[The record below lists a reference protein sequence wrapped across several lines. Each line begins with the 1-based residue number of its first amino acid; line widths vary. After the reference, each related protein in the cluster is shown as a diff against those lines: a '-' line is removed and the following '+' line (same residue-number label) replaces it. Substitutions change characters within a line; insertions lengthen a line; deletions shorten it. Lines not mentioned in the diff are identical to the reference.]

1 MGLLE
6 KMKNL
11 FTEELEEEK
20 PIKKET
26 RQVEINRPVKPEIK
40 ETRETRESR
49 NEQLEKEEKKEEKFV
64 FFSDDDFKDLEKRET
79 VKPKPLPKREEKP
92 LAYKGATPQ
101 AQVNGEEKKSFKP
114 SPIISPVYGV
124 LDKNYEKDEI
134 VSKRIVRSYKPNDHV
149 TVDDVRNKAFG
160 TIEDDLKD
168 SILGKKTFDTL
179 EDDLNEIDI
188 FEELDKLDNV
198 DSVDNSLDTKEG
210 YEDIFGELDNKKE
223 EILDELDS
231 KKEQILDELDNKK
244 GDIII
249 DEEEILSSD
258 IDLKSDIDDEEEI
271 NNIDE
276 SNDKEIDLKEEIEK
290 YDSVDESDDMDSAK
304 EDDDLLDE
312 ETELLSRQL
321 EHQKKK
327 LDEINDMMND
337 ADDDDENLNDD
348 ELFDIIDSMYE
359 KKDDE

>member
-26 RQVEINRPVKPEIK
+26 RQVEINRPVKPEVK

-79 VKPKPLPKREEKP
+79 VKPKPLPRREEKP

-101 AQVNGEEKKSFKP
+101 VQVNVEEKKAFKP

-124 LDKNYEKDEI
+124 LDKNYEKEEV
-134 VSKRIVRSYKPNDHV
+134 VSKKIVRSYKPNDRV

-188 FEELDKLDNV
+188 FEELDKLDNI
-198 DSVDNSLDTKEG
+198 DSVDNSLDTKEN
-210 YEDIFGELDNKKE
+210 YEDIFGELDNKKV

-231 KKEQILDELDNKK
+231 KKEEILDELDNKK

-258 IDLKSDIDDEEEI
+258 IDLKSDIDDEKS
-271 NNIDE
+271 IDE
-276 SNDKEIDLKEEIEK
+276 SAQKEVDLKEETA
-290 YDSVDESDDMDSAK
+290 SVDESDDIDTSK
-304 EDDDLLDE
+304 EDDLLDE

-337 ADDDDENLNDD
+337 DEENLNDD